1 MGDFLP
7 LHTTGGWEALHR
19 PGTLLEMNLY
29 TRTGDD
35 GTTGLFGGDRV
46 SKDHPRIA
54 AFGSVD
60 ELNAC
65 VGLAVAACNTN
76 DEYGSQLLR
85 VLGELQTRLFDIGA
99 DLAAPMGS
107 KHEDKIKRIDSDDVK
122 QVEAWIDEIDA
133 ENEPMKRFVLPGG
146 TELAARLHLART
158 VCRRAEREVIALARV
173 EPVNEQLRIYLNRL
187 SDLLFAMA
195 RRANKQAGVADVPW
209 TGQ

>member
-1 MGDFLP
+1 
-7 LHTTGGWEALHR
+7 
-19 PGTLLEMNLY
+19 MNLY

-54 AFGSVD
+54 AFGTVD

-65 VGLAVAACNTN
+65 VGLAAAACDSTN
-76 DEYGSQLLR
+76 PFEARLLDTLSQL
-85 VLGELQTRLFDIGA
+85 QSRLFDVGA
-99 DLAAPMGS
+99 DLAAPLGS
-107 KHEDKIKRIDSDDVK
+107 KHQDKIKRIDSDDVK

-133 ENEPMKRFVLPGG
+133 ENEPMKSFVLLGG

-158 VCRRAEREVIALARV
+158 VCRRAEREVIALAHGG
-173 EPVNEQLRIYLNRL
+173 PVNEQLRIYLNRI

>member
-1 MGDFLP
+1 M
-7 LHTTGGWEALHR
+7 T
-19 PGTLLEMNLY
+19 LY

-46 SKDHPRIA
+46 SKDDPRIA

-65 VGLAVAACNTN
+65 VGLAAAACGTN

-85 VLGELQTRLFDIGA
+85 VLGELQSRLFDVGA
-99 DLAAPMGS
+99 DLAAPIGS
-107 KHEDKIKRIDSDDVK
+107 KHEDKIKRIDGDDVK

-133 ENEPMKRFVLPGG
+133 ENEPMKCFVLPGG

-158 VCRRAEREVIALARV
+158 VCRRAEREVIALAHGG
-173 EPVNEQLRIYLNRL
+173 PVNEQLRIYLNRI